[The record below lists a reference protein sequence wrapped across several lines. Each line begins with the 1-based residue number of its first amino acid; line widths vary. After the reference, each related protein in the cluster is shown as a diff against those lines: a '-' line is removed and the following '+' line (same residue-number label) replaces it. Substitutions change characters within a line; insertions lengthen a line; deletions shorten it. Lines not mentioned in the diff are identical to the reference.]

1 MPELSREYL
10 EIRNEQMRTKNL
22 TAQMELAIRKGQL
35 IEKRLVERQAAF
47 LLVAMKQKILNQ
59 GPTYARRLTGLHDIR
74 AVRKI
79 LDQAAISVL
88 NELKDLPSKVTDPT
102 NLRPT
107 RANKKPISRW
117 LLSFN
122 LPFLV
127 RPRSR

>member
-10 EIRNEQMRTKNL
+10 EIRNEQRTKNL

-88 NELKDLPSKVTDPT
+88 NELKDLPSKVTDP
-102 NLRPT
+102 N
-107 RANKKPISRW
+107 W
-117 LLSFN
+117 LDEVEADESK
-122 LPFLV
+122 
-127 RPRSR
+127 